1 MLRRGRVGKRSPIKI
16 ALVARHSVGHMPYLL
31 RLFGALLVYISTFF
45 YAGTSSAA
53 LSAESAE
60 SPSQY
65 NWTREERKPLRLGIL
80 AYLGN
85 EAAEHSWKRLEQHL
99 ETALPQYRVQIH
111 YGDLDALRRQVATG
125 ALDFVLTNPGQ
136 YVELEYSDGASRI
149 ATLEHGQQAASNIA
163 VGAAVIVPRERIE
176 LQTLADLQGRSLA
189 VTSADA
195 FGGFQTA
202 WRELAELGIDPQRD
216 LRSMHFTGFPMPKV
230 IAAIDEGL
238 ADAGVI
244 RACLLESLPDGLT
257 RYRVLSG
264 RYETQ
269 LNCTISTRLYPNW
282 PMAGLPHTP
291 PAMARA
297 MAIALLQ
304 MEADTDGMSWAVPA
318 DYQIVR
324 DTFRELQIGPYAH
337 LHTTG
342 LRRLVHKYWP
352 YGMLVLLGLLFWG
365 LYTARSEYLVRT
377 RTAALEQALR
387 EREAFEQRLR
397 ANQEQADHLA
407 RLSVLGE
414 LSSTL
419 AHELSQPLAGIAN
432 YAQSLLR
439 RLHAGRLTDAA
450 VHEASENILTLSD
463 SAAGILKR
471 IKGFARKRSGS
482 RKSHELHKLVDETI
496 QLFKG
501 VQRLAP
507 KINVISHLTPGRR
520 VEIDALQIQQI
531 LMNFFKNAQ
540 DAMQGLPAEQQQI
553 QVTLKED
560 EWVWLHV
567 RDFGPGMNAD
577 ALEYLFEPFYTTKE
591 DGLGLGL
598 SICKGIAEAHGGQLF
613 GRACPDGRGMIFSL
627 SLPLYEHD
635 TKFGDLSDR

>member
-1 MLRRGRVGKRSPIKI
+1 MS
-16 ALVARHSVGHMPYLL
+16 LL
-31 RLFGALLVYISTFF
+31 RVSIGALLLHVCPLL
-45 YAGTSSAA
+45 YAGTSPAPGHPFDGPVPPAQHDAA
-53 LSAESAE
+53 
-60 SPSQY
+60 
-65 NWTREERKPLRLGIL
+65 REDRAPLRLGIL
-80 AYLGN
+80 AYLGQ
-85 EAAEHSWKRLEQHL
+85 ETAEREWQSLRQHL
-99 ETALPQYRVQIH
+99 EAALPQYELHVY
-111 YGDLDALRRQVATG
+111 YGDLDALRAQVSSG

-149 ATLEHGQQAASNIA
+149 ATLEHGRLPAANIA
-163 VGAAVIVPRERIE
+163 VGAAVIVPRERTE
-176 LQTLADLQGRSLA
+176 LQTLADLRGRILA
-189 VTSADA
+189 ATSPDA

-202 WRELAELGIDPQRD
+202 WRELDELGIDPQRD
-216 LRSMHFTGFPMPKV
+216 LKSLHFTGFPMSEV
-230 IAAIDEGL
+230 IEALEEGRV
-238 ADAGVI
+238 DAGVI
-244 RACLLESLPDGLT
+244 RACLLENLPDGLK

-264 RYETQ
+264 RYEPQ

-282 PMAGLPHTP
+282 PMAGLPQTP
-291 PAMARA
+291 PGMARA

-304 MEADTDGMSWAVPA
+304 MEGEKDGMSWAVPA

-342 LRRLVHKYWP
+342 LRRLVRDYWP
-352 YGMLVLLGLLFWG
+352 YGMLALLGLLFWG

-387 EREAFEQRLR
+387 EREAFEQRMR

-439 RLHAGRLTDAA
+439 RLQAGRLTDAA
-450 VHEASENILTLSD
+450 VQEASENILTLSD

-471 IKGFARKRSGS
+471 IKGFARKRPGS
-482 RKSHELHKLVDETI
+482 RESLELRRMVEETI
-496 QLFKG
+496 QLFQG
-501 VQRLAP
+501 MQRVAP
-507 KINVISHLTPGRR
+507 QIEVIDHLSAQRR

-540 DAMQGLPAEQQQI
+540 DAMRALPIEQQRI
-553 QVTLKED
+553 QVTLNED
-560 EWVWLHV
+560 GRWVWLHV
-567 RDFGPGMNAD
+567 RDFGPGMDAQ

-598 SICKGIAEAHGGQLF
+598 SICKGIAEAHGGQLL
-613 GRACPDGRGMIFSL
+613 GRAAPEGPGMIFSL

-635 TKFGDLSDR
+635 TKPGDLSD